1 MEIKTYLIFDD
12 KVKPIKSTKQLMPDY
27 AYHHISCAEV
37 VWQDNKIIRVA
48 INHCYVSAEGEL
60 IPEYDAAEVFDMAM
74 DGIRRNT
81 EPAIMQQL
89 LAALRQKPC

>member
-37 VWQDNKIIRVA
+37 VWQDNKSS
-48 INHCYVSAEGEL
+48 N
-60 IPEYDAAEVFDMAM
+60 
-74 DGIRRNT
+74 
-81 EPAIMQQL
+81 
-89 LAALRQKPC
+89 